1 MTTTHAPYIAAEPKV
16 EGRRYQRTGIPAGMR
31 LSYFTAAELAGLL
44 GTEGTFWEYH
54 GHAHN
59 GRPLFG
65 RTRYVADAEGNLA
78 VYSSEGGLVLVHPAD
93 RRIGVLAR

>member
-31 LSYFTAAELAGLL
+31 LSYFTAAELADLL
-44 GTEGTFWEYH
+44 GTENTFWEFH
-54 GHAHN
+54 GHLYN

-78 VYSSEGGLVLVHPAD
+78 VYCSEGRLVIVHPAD
-93 RRIGVLAR
+93 RKIGVLAR

>member
-16 EGRRYQRTGIPAGMR
+16 EGRRHQRTGTPAGMR
-31 LSYFTAAELAGLL
+31 ILRFTASELATML
-44 GTEGTFWEYH
+44 GAEGTFWEFH
-54 GHAHN
+54 GHTHN

-78 VYSSEGGLVLVHPAD
+78 VYCSEGRLVLVHPA
-93 RRIGVLAR
+93 RRKIGVLAR

>member
-1 MTTTHAPYIAAEPKV
+1 MTAHAPYIAAEPKV

-31 LSYFTAAELAGLL
+31 LTYFTAAALAQVL
-44 GTEGTFWEYH
+44 GPEGTFWEFH
-54 GHAHN
+54 GHTRS

-78 VYSSEGGLVLVHPAD
+78 VYCSEGRLVIVHPAG
-93 RRIGVLAR
+93 RKIGVLTR

>member
-31 LSYFTAAELAGLL
+31 ISYFTAAELAQML
-44 GTEGTFWEYH
+44 GPEGAFWGFS

-59 GRPLFG
+59 GRPLFT
-65 RTRYVADAEGNLA
+65 RKRYVANADGDLAIYCTEGQLVQIHLA
-78 VYSSEGGLVLVHPAD
+78 GRKV
-93 RRIGVLAR
+93 GVLAR

>member
-31 LSYFTAAELAGLL
+31 LTYFTAAALAKVL
-44 GTEGTFWEYH
+44 GPSGTFWEFH
-54 GHAHN
+54 GHTRS

-78 VYSSEGGLVLVHPAD
+78 VYCSEGRLVIVHPAG
-93 RRIGVLAR
+93 RKIGVLAR

>member
-1 MTTTHAPYIAAEPKV
+1 MTTTHAPYIAPEAKV

-31 LSYFTAAELAGLL
+31 LSRFTARELAALL
-44 GTEGTFWEYH
+44 GPEGTFWEFH
-54 GHAHN
+54 GHTRS

-78 VYSSEGGLVLVHPAD
+78 VYCSEGRLVIIHPAD
-93 RRIGVLAR
+93 RKIGVLAR

>member
-31 LSYFTAAELAGLL
+31 ISRFTASELATML
-44 GTEGTFWEYH
+44 GAEGTFWEFH
-54 GHAHN
+54 GHTRS

-78 VYSSEGGLVLVHPAD
+78 VYCSEGRLVLIHPAG
-93 RRIGVLAR
+93 RKIGVLAR

>member
-31 LSYFTAAELAGLL
+31 ISRFTASELATIL
-44 GTEGTFWEYH
+44 GAEGTFWEFH
-54 GHAHN
+54 GHLYN

-78 VYSSEGGLVLVHPAD
+78 VYCSEGRLVIIHPAG
-93 RRIGVLAR
+93 RKIGVLAR

>member
-1 MTTTHAPYIAAEPKV
+1 MTSTHAPYIAAEPKV
-16 EGRRYQRTGIPAGMR
+16 EGRRYQRTGIPDRMR
-31 LSYFTAAELAGLL
+31 LSYFTARELATML
-44 GTEGTFWEYH
+44 GTEGTFWEFH
-54 GHAHN
+54 GHTRS

-78 VYSSEGGLVLVHPAD
+78 VYCPEGRLVIVHPAD